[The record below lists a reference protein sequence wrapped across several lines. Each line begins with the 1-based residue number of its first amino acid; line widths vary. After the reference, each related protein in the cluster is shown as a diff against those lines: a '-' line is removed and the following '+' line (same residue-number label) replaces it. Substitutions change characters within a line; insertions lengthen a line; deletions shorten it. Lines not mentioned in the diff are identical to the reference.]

1 MNEIEIPR
9 KKTRRG
15 KKKMKPNVNT
25 HNRIGYKGTTVV
37 SNKRMLYSQVTHEHW
52 PTSHILAKSPATL
65 EGACKVLDHILS
77 KDVGENISLSGR
89 MEDLSNLKFL
99 LLVLIKKH
107 NCFSPYTYLLTHH
120 LESEC
125 KNMTGKQ
132 LETTRNVQPV
142 DYRLVS
148 NFVNKILR
156 KVVPLRLFG
165 CNHNARLFKRMC
177 SKLTCSGKFQ
187 NFRLG
192 TLMFG
197 LKTSSVP
204 WLNSITESA
213 VKMNIFA
220 KVRVIKYVVKL
231 LVIFNKLLGQNPF

>member
-1 MNEIEIPR
+1 MDEVEIPR
-9 KKTRRG
+9 KRTRRG
-15 KKKMKPNVNT
+15 KKKIKPNVNT

-37 SNKRMLYSQVTHEHW
+37 SNKHMLYSQVTHEHW
-52 PTSHILAKSPATL
+52 PSWHILAKSPPTL
-65 EGACKVLDHILS
+65 EGACKVLDNILS
-77 KDVGENISLSGR
+77 KDVGENILLGR
-89 MEDLSNLKFL
+89 MKDLANLKVL

-107 NCFSPYTYLLTHH
+107 NSFSPYTYLLTHH

-125 KNMTGKQ
+125 ENLNDKQ
-132 LETTRNVQPV
+132 LETTRNLQPV

-148 NFVNKILR
+148 NFVNKILK

-177 SKLTCSGKFQ
+177 NKVICSGKFQ
-187 NFRLG
+187 NFRLD

-197 LKTSSVP
+197 LKTSNVP
-204 WLNSITESA
+204 WLNSVTESA

-220 KVRVIKYVVKL
+220 KV
-231 LVIFNKLLGQNPF
+231 IFNKLLEAKSFLRS

>member
-1 MNEIEIPR
+1 MDEVEIPHKR
-9 KKTRRG
+9 TRRG
-15 KKKMKPNVNT
+15 KKKIKPNVNS

-52 PTSHILAKSPATL
+52 PRWHILAKSSPTL

-89 MEDLSNLKFL
+89 MKDLENLKVL
-99 LLVLIKKH
+99 LLVFMKKH
-107 NCFSPYTYLLTHH
+107 NSVSPYTYLLTHH

-125 KNMTGKQ
+125 RNLNDKQ
-132 LETTRNVQPV
+132 LETTRNLQPI
-142 DYRLVS
+142 DYRVVS
-148 NFVNKILR
+148 NFVNKILK

-165 CNHNARLFKRMC
+165 CNDNARLFKRMC
-177 SKLTCSGKFQ
+177 RKLTCSGKFQ

-192 TLMFG
+192 TLMLG
-197 LKTSSVP
+197 LKTANVP
-204 WLNSITESA
+204 WLNSVTESA

-220 KVRVIKYVVKL
+220 KV
-231 LVIFNKLLGQNPF
+231 IFNRLLEAKSFLRS

>member
-1 MNEIEIPR
+1 MDEVEIPR
-9 KKTRRG
+9 KRTRRG
-15 KKKMKPNVNT
+15 KKKIKQNVNT

-37 SNKRMLYSQVTHEHW
+37 SNKRMLYNQATHEHW
-52 PTSHILAKSPATL
+52 PSWHILAESPPTL
-65 EGACKVLDHILS
+65 EGACKVLDNILS
-77 KDVGENISLSGR
+77 KNVGENIPLSGKER
-89 MEDLSNLKFL
+89 DLSNLKVL

-107 NCFSPYTYLLTHH
+107 KSVSPYTYLLTHH

-125 KNMTGKQ
+125 KNMNDKQ
-132 LETTRNVQPV
+132 LETTQNLQPI
-142 DYRLVS
+142 DYRVVS
-148 NFVNKILR
+148 NFVKKILR

-192 TLMFG
+192 TLMSG
-197 LKTSSVP
+197 LKTSNVS
-204 WLNSITESA
+204 WLNSVTDSA

-220 KVRVIKYVVKL
+220 KV
-231 LVIFNKLLGQNPF
+231 

>member
-1 MNEIEIPR
+1 MDAVEIPR
-9 KKTRRG
+9 KSTRRG
-15 KKKMKPNVNT
+15 KKKTKPNVNT

-37 SNKRMLYSQVTHEHW
+37 SNKHMLYSQVTQEQW
-52 PTSHILAKSPATL
+52 PKWHILAKSPPTL

-77 KDVGENISLSGR
+77 KNVGENISFSGR
-89 MEDLSNLKFL
+89 MNDLANLQVL

-107 NCFSPYTYLLTHH
+107 NSSSPYTYLLTHH

-125 KNMTGKQ
+125 KNLSDKQ
-132 LETTRNVQPV
+132 LETTRNLQPV

-148 NFVNKILR
+148 NFVNKILK

-177 SKLTCSGKFQ
+177 NKLTCSGKFQ

-197 LKTSSVP
+197 LKTSNVP
-204 WLNSITESA
+204 WLNSITDSA

-220 KVRVIKYVVKL
+220 KV
-231 LVIFNKLLGQNPF
+231 

>member
-1 MNEIEIPR
+1 MDEVEVPQKR
-9 KKTRRG
+9 TRRG
-15 KKKMKPNVNT
+15 KKKIKANVNA

-37 SNKRMLYSQVTHEHW
+37 SNKHMLYSRMTQEQW
-52 PTSHILAKSPATL
+52 PSWHILAKSPPTL

-77 KDVGENISLSGR
+77 KNVGENISFSGR
-89 MEDLSNLKFL
+89 TKDLANLKVL

-107 NCFSPYTYLLTHH
+107 NSFSPYTYLLTHH

-125 KNMTGKQ
+125 KNLNDKQ
-132 LETTRNVQPV
+132 LETTRNLQPF

-148 NFVNKILR
+148 NFVNKILK

-177 SKLTCSGKFQ
+177 SKLTYSGKFQ
-187 NFRLG
+187 KFRLG

-197 LKTSSVP
+197 LKTSNVP

-220 KVRVIKYVVKL
+220 KV
-231 LVIFNKLLGQNPF
+231 